1 MAVPQQL
8 EELLDGGDGGVRVR
22 PHRHDLPQEHAE
34 RPHVRLRRVPPLEER
49 LRGHPLD
56 GQPATRRVNFDE
68 SVFRMLLKTV
78 LKTGFL
84 VKISYFPHKDRF
96 TSFVCLIFFPNPVL
110 PGFFGL

>member
-84 VKISYFPHKDRF
+84 VKISYLFSSCQWACLDKSDISTDMKKIGKRF
-96 TSFVCLIFFPNPVL
+96 
-110 PGFFGL
+110 